1 MPLRLAP
8 ALAAVL
14 LALAPHG
21 AGAQDVAA
29 RPASVGVRLVADG
42 DGPRVERVLAGGPA
56 ARGGIRPGDRVVAVD
71 GRPAGGLTPGAAEAL
86 LTGAPGDT
94 VRLTVLSAGRAARV
108 IPLPREDVF
117 APGAGYTEAV
127 RDGAFVL
134 HHRPGVVAR
143 RAARALAARARGAA
157 ERELGE
163 AGMGGRRVHL
173 YLLEPGTATSET
185 TRGRG
190 DLLPWWAGWVRVEP
204 MRPERTFGSELAYLR
219 FGEPGRAVAD
229 RLGGRMGWGMPA
241 DDLHR
246 AAVRELMSAGL
257 TAASSPEE
265 LARVGPGISSA
276 GASLRAYL
284 RERVGD
290 RRFAALWG
298 SPEPFDVAVA
308 RSLGL
313 SEREVLADWSAK
325 IFGLGPDDAAGPG
338 VAAMA
343 VGLGWGA
350 VLLLLGMRIARRKE
364 V

>member
-1 MPLRLAP
+1 MPPRFPL
-8 ALAAVL
+8 ALAAML

-21 AGAQDVAA
+21 AAAQSAVA

-42 DGPRVERVLAGGPA
+42 AGPRVERVLAGGPA

-71 GRPAGGLTPGAAEAL
+71 GRPAAGLTPGAAEAL

-94 VRLTVLSAGRAARV
+94 VRLAVVSTAGAAREV
-108 IPLPREDVF
+108 RLPREDVF
-117 APGAGYTEAV
+117 APGAGYTQAV

-134 HHRPGVVAR
+134 HHRPGGR
-143 RAARALAARARGAA
+143 RAARALAARARTAA

-163 AGMGGRRVHL
+163 TGTGGRQVHL
-173 YLLEPGTATSET
+173 YLLEPGNALSET
-185 TRGRG
+185 VRGRG
-190 DLLPWWAGWVRVEP
+190 DLLPWWAGWVMVEP
-204 MRPERTFGSELAYLR
+204 MRPERTFGSEVAYLR

-229 RLGGRMGWGMPA
+229 RLGGRAGWGVPA

-246 AAVRELMSAGL
+246 AAVRELMSAGV

-265 LARVGPGISSA
+265 LGRVVPGISTA

-298 SPEPFDVAVA
+298 SPEPFDVAVS

-325 IFGLGPDDAAGPG
+325 VFGLGPDDDAGPG
-338 VAAMA
+338 VAGMA

-350 VLLLLGMRIARRKE
+350 LLLLLGMRIARRKE